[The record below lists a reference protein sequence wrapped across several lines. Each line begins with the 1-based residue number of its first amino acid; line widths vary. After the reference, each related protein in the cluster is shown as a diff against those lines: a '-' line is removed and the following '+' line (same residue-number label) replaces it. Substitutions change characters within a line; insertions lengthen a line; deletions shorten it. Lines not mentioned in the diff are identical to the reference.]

1 MARLV
6 LARKLKETI
15 VIVTPLGERVDVTVV
30 GLKTDRVRIAIDAPE
45 TIAVDRLEVAERK
58 MQRT

>member
-6 LARKLKETI
+6 LSRNLKETI

-30 GLKTDRVRIAIDAPE
+30 DVRNDRVRIAIDAPE
-45 TIAVDRLEVAERK
+45 TIAVDRMEVMEK
-58 MQRT
+58 KSEVT